1 MNYRK
6 IYQEY
11 HKCSLLPYVDI
22 HHIDGNRDNNDITN
36 LIALN
41 IEEHYIVHLEQ
52 GDLGAAQAVLL
63 RITNPELTKHLAK
76 LASLHQ
82 KELLDKGLH
91 NFQLMSKERRTE
103 ISKKTISKR
112 LAEGKGAFIIEDVV
126 ENSRR
131 AGLAAAAKKAG
142 FLNTES
148 DNHGSKHVKG
158 TCWWVNKENKR
169 VRRISSPGEDW
180 IKGMFWKEKDKQDAS

>member
-1 MNYRK
+1 MNYRR

-11 HKCSLLPYVDI
+11 HRCSLLPEVDI
-22 HHIDGNRDNNDITN
+22 HHIDGNRANNDITN

-41 IEEHYIVHLEQ
+41 LEEHYTIHLEQ
-52 GDLGAAQAVLL
+52 GDLGAAQAILL
-63 RITNPELTKHLAK
+63 RISNTELRNNLAK

-91 NFQLMSKERRTE
+91 NFQLMTKERRTE
-103 ISKKTISKR
+103 ISKNTINKR
-112 LAEGKGAFIIEDVV
+112 LAEGKGAFIIENTV

-148 DNHGSKHVKG
+148 DNHGSKRVKG

-169 VRRISSPGEDW
+169 IRRVSCPGDDW
-180 IKGMFWKEKDKQDAS
+180 IKGMFWKDKDIHNAS